1 MRVTNKLMA
10 DTVTGNLFK
19 NIDQFLKTQNIL
31 SSGKRINKPSDD
43 PIGMGK
49 VLDYRKTIC
58 AIDQY
63 DRNIAHG
70 ESWLDLTDSTLNAV
84 GDSLIRAKE
93 LALSQANATANADTM
108 KAVAEEVKN
117 IYNHL
122 LQLAN
127 TKLGNSYIF
136 AGHKTDTPPFSRD
149 DDYIASYN
157 GEAGVTEITCYDEST
172 LSGGEY
178 FTLSSP
184 STDYYVW
191 YNVDDNSAEPAVA
204 DRIGIEVNIAS
215 GALAGVVADKT
226 YAAIN
231 NVVGLG
237 AELSGD
243 KVTVTNAAAG
253 DVVNSDDN
261 DSGFSITTITQGTDG
276 DKNGISIIAGEN
288 LEIDINVNGDEIF
301 LNELNIFEVL
311 RELKVALETNDR
323 DGEAEVTDILCNER
337 STLSGGE
344 YFTLSSPSE
353 DYYVWY
359 DINDNPLDDPAVAG
373 RTGIEVEIGAFDT
386 ADEVASKTADAIN
399 KNIIGLGAELSD
411 NKVTITNAVAGA
423 VTNAYDYID
432 VAGFSVDI
440 TTQGTDGNK
449 ISDQLG
455 PLDDALDQ
463 ILKARANVGAKLN
476 RLEATENHWADFK
489 LNITQMLS
497 DTEDADMI
505 KTVTDLASQEA
516 AYQASLAA
524 SARIIQPSL
533 IDFLR

>member
-1 MRVTNKLMA
+1 MRLTNKLMA

-117 IYNHL
+117 IYDYL

-157 GEAGVTEITCYDEST
+157 GEAEVTDITCIADIAGSLDGKY
-172 LSGGEY
+172 L
-178 FTLSSP
+178 TLSSP

-191 YNVDDNSAEPAVA
+191 YNVAGDSAEPVVA
-204 DRIGIEVNIAS
+204 GIGIGVDILTDDSADTVAS
-215 GALAGVVADKT
+215 KT

-231 NVVGLG
+231 NIVGLG

-253 DVVNSDDN
+253 DVVNSVDN

-288 LEIDINVNGDEIF
+288 VEIDINVNGDEIF
-301 LNELNIFEVL
+301 LSKVNIFEVL

>member
-117 IYNHL
+117 IYDHL
-122 LQLAN
+122 LQLVN

-136 AGHKTDTPPFSRD
+136 AGHETDTAPFSRD
-149 DDYIASYN
+149 DDYITSYN
-157 GEAGVTEITCYDEST
+157 GEAEVTDITCEATST
-172 LSGGEY
+172 LSSGEY

-191 YNVDDNSAEPAVA
+191 YDIDNGSTDPSVA
-204 DRIGIEVNIAS
+204 DRTGIEVDIAS
-215 GALAGVVADKT
+215 DDLADVVADKT
-226 YAAIN
+226 SLAIN
-231 NVVGLG
+231 NIVGLG
-237 AELSGD
+237 AASSTST
-243 KVTVTNAAAG
+243 VTVTNAATGAVT
-253 DVVNSDDN
+253 DSFAN
-261 DSGFSITTITQGTDG
+261 DSGFLIETITQGTDG
-276 DKNGISIIAGEN
+276 DKGEISIIAGEN
-288 LEIDINVNGDEIF
+288 VEIGINVDGEELF
-301 LNELNIFEVL
+301 LSEVNIFEVL
-311 RELKVALETNDR
+311 RELKTGLETNDS
-323 DGEAEVTDILCNER
+323 A
-337 STLSGGE
+337 
-344 YFTLSSPSE
+344 
-353 DYYVWY
+353 
-359 DINDNPLDDPAVAG
+359 A
-373 RTGIEVEIGAFDT
+373 
-386 ADEVASKTADAIN
+386 
-399 KNIIGLGAELSD
+399 
-411 NKVTITNAVAGA
+411 
-423 VTNAYDYID
+423 
-432 VAGFSVDI
+432 
-440 TTQGTDGNK
+440 

-505 KTVTDLASQEA
+505 KTVTDLASREA